1 MVTEPLCDDHG
12 HMSQTVQRARRAY
25 RDPEDSF
32 LGGVASGLAT
42 HLGLDPLHARVGFV
56 ALALCGGFGVVVYAA
71 LWVLLPV
78 ATIDEDDTAPGLGS
92 ATRRGMRTPS
102 RSRRGDDM
110 GVALSLMIFGLG
122 AVVLLQVA
130 GLWTSP
136 RIFWPLAVALAGL
149 GLLWWQSDEGSR
161 TDWLSLGSG
170 WKSWLRVV
178 VGLAL
183 VTGAVFLALFQ
194 AGVSGALDDTL
205 GAIAL
210 AIVGVGLVLGPWL
223 LTLTRQ
229 LRQERA
235 ERVRSQERADV
246 AAHLHDSVL
255 QTLALIQRQ
264 AADPVAVS
272 QLARTQEREL
282 RTWLF
287 EADDRQ
293 TDTLRSA
300 LQRAVAEVEDV
311 HHVPIEL
318 VMVGD
323 LALVDSTRALM
334 AATREAVVNASR
346 HSGADR
352 VDVFVEVGSG
362 TAEIFVRDR
371 GRGFE
376 LEQVAEDRLGVR
388 RSIVDRVARHGGDAV
403 IRSKPGDGTE
413 VRLTMPCNGASP
425 AARPTSS
432 SPTSKREAEEGRP

>member
-1 MVTEPLCDDHG
+1 MA
-12 HMSQTVQRARRAY
+12 QTLPRARRAY

-78 ATIDEDDTAPGLGS
+78 AATDEDDTTPGLGS
-92 ATRRGMRTPS
+92 ATRRGMRTSS
-102 RSRRGDDM
+102 RSRRGGDM
-110 GVALSLMIFGLG
+110 GVALSLSIVGVG

-161 TDWLSLGSG
+161 SDWLSLGSG

-178 VGLAL
+178 LGLAL
-183 VTGAVFLALFQ
+183 VTGAVCLALFQ

-210 AIVGVGLVLGPWL
+210 AILGVGLVLGPRL

-264 AADPVAVS
+264 AGDPAAVS

-287 EADDRQ
+287 EADNQ
-293 TDTLRSA
+293 EPDTLRSA
-300 LQRAVAEVEDV
+300 LQRAVAEVEDA

-323 LALVDSTRALM
+323 LGLVDSTRALM

-352 VDVFVEVGSG
+352 VDVFVEVGAAG
-362 TAEIFVRDR
+362 VEVFVRDR
-371 GRGFE
+371 GRGFV
-376 LEQVAEDRLGVR
+376 LDGVAEDRLGVR
-388 RSIVDRVARHGGDAV
+388 RSIIDRVARHGGDAV
-403 IRSKPGDGTE
+403 IRSTPGDGTE
-413 VRLTMPCNGASP
+413 VRLTMPCTGTAEARP
-425 AARPTSS
+425 DAARHASSRSGEDPT
-432 SPTSKREAEEGRP
+432 

>member
-1 MVTEPLCDDHG
+1 MA
-12 HMSQTVQRARRAY
+12 QTIPRARRAY

-42 HLGLDPLHARVGFV
+42 HLGLDPLHARVGFA

-78 ATIDEDDTAPGLGS
+78 ATLDEDDTTPGLGS
-92 ATRRGMRTPS
+92 ATRRGLRTSS
-102 RSRRGDDM
+102 RSRRGGDM
-110 GVALSLMIFGLG
+110 GIALSLSIVAVG
-122 AVVLLQVA
+122 AVVLLQAA

-136 RIFWPLAVALAGL
+136 RIFWPIAVALAGL

-170 WKSWLRVV
+170 WKGWLRVV
-178 VGLAL
+178 LGLAL
-183 VTGAVFLALFQ
+183 VTGAVCLALFQ

-210 AIVGVGLVLGPWL
+210 AILGVALVLGPWL
-223 LTLTRQ
+223 LTLTRE

-264 AADPVAVS
+264 AADPAAVS

-287 EADDRQ
+287 EADDREA
-293 TDTLRSA
+293 DTLRSA
-300 LQRAVAEVEDV
+300 LQRALAEVEDA

-318 VMVGD
+318 VTVGD
-323 LALVDSTRALM
+323 LALVDSTRALV
-334 AATREAVVNASR
+334 AATREAAVNASR

-352 VDVFVEVGSG
+352 VDVFVEVGSAG
-362 TAEIFVRDR
+362 VEVFVRDR
-371 GRGFE
+371 GRGFVLGE
-376 LEQVAEDRLGVR
+376 VAEDRLGVR
-388 RSIVDRVARHGGDAV
+388 RSIIDRVARHGGGAI
-403 IRSKPGDGTE
+403 IRSTPGDGTE
-413 VRLTMPCNGASP
+413 VRLTMPCTATAEVRPDLGRAASP
-425 AARPTSS
+425 RS
-432 SPTSKREAEEGRP
+432 EENKA

>member
-1 MVTEPLCDDHG
+1 MA
-12 HMSQTVQRARRAY
+12 QTIERARRAY

-32 LGGVASGLAT
+32 LGGVASGLAD
-42 HLGLDPLHARVGFV
+42 HLGIDPLHARVGFV

-78 ATIDEDDTAPGLGS
+78 ATIDEDDTTPGLGS
-92 ATRRGMRTPS
+92 ATRRGMRTPG
-102 RSRRGDDM
+102 RSRRGGDM
-110 GVALSLMIFGLG
+110 GVALSLTIVGLG

-130 GLWTSP
+130 GVWTSP

-178 VGLAL
+178 LGLAL
-183 VTGAVFLALFQ
+183 VTGAVCLALFQ
-194 AGVSGALDDTL
+194 AGVSGALGDTL

-264 AADPVAVS
+264 AADPAAVS

-287 EADDRQ
+287 EADDREA
-293 TDTLRSA
+293 DTLRSA

-323 LALVDSTRALM
+323 LALVDSTRALV

-352 VDVFVEVGSG
+352 VDVFVEVGAG
-362 TAEIFVRDR
+362 GVEVFVRDR
-371 GRGFE
+371 GRGFV
-376 LEQVAEDRLGVR
+376 LDDVADDRIGVR
-388 RSIVDRVARHGGDAV
+388 RSIIDRVARHGGNAI
-403 IRSKPGDGTE
+403 IRSTPGDGTE
-413 VRLTMPCNGASP
+413 VRLTMPCAGTAEARSDISP
-425 AARPTSS
+425 AA
-432 SPTSKREAEEGRP
+432 SPRSVEGKT